1 MAGESSPL
9 PTFEAALAE
18 LEQVVK
24 DLEGGDLS
32 LERALQLF
40 ERGMELS
47 ELCRKKLEEA
57 EQRVEILTK
66 KGENFVPQPLE
77 LPKS

>member
-1 MAGESSPL
+1 VPDQPPPT

-24 DLEGGDLS
+24 ELEGGDMP
-32 LERALQLF
+32 LERSLQLF

-47 ELCRKKLEEA
+47 ELCRNMLDHA
-57 EQRVEILTK
+57 EQRVEILTRRREK
-66 KGENFVPQPLE
+66 LEPQPFQP
-77 LPKS
+77 PKS

>member
-1 MAGESSPL
+1 VADPKSPL
-9 PTFEAALAE
+9 PTFEAALTE

-47 ELCRKKLEEA
+47 DICRKMLDDA
-57 EQRVEILTK
+57 EQRVEVLSK
-66 KGENFVPQPLE
+66 RGDQVVPQPFD
-77 LPKS
+77 LPKP

>member
-1 MAGESSPL
+1 VADPKSPL
-9 PTFEAALAE
+9 PTFEVALTE

-47 ELCRKKLEEA
+47 EICRKMLDDA

-66 KGENFVPQPLE
+66 KGDAVVPQPFE
-77 LPKS
+77 IPKS